1 MDLFYRV
8 CMKIRKSI
16 NLDLSFITTSSK
28 LLSFNVGSD
37 EAFSLT
43 LLIKLFVML
52 DNRPFLLV
60 DSNI

>member
-1 MDLFYRV
+1 MDLFYRIY
-8 CMKIRKSI
+8 MKIRKSI

>member
-1 MDLFYRV
+1 
-8 CMKIRKSI
+8 MKIRKSI

-28 LLSFNVGSD
+28 LSSFNVGSG